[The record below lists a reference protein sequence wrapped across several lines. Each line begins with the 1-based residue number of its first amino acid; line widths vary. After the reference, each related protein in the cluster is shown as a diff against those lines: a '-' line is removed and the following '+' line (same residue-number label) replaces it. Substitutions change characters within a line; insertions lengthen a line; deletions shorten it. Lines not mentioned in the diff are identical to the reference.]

1 MKKILHTYFFGYAA
15 YKYRRLIR
23 TLILLICVVTAYSIG
38 FWVFENEDYNMA
50 LELFGFMTAVLL
62 TTSLISF
69 LIEPFI
75 IEKTKNELYEK
86 IIKSTKNDNFESK
99 KGNKFLINKIIS
111 YFRYD
116 GSYISGNKY
125 GFRKLLQ
132 WPLIFLLIGFYLR
145 AVTTYYRSKSLKI
158 STIGSLLFSIYSVFI
173 DFYIILIIP
182 FNEKSFGVVPEML
195 WVFIFPILP
204 FTYLIFMDGKND
216 DTNDKAQKN

>member
-23 TLILLICVVTAYSIG
+23 TLILLICITAISMCS
-38 FWVFENEDYNMA
+38 FFTFKEDSDMA
-50 LELFGFMTAVLL
+50 LGCFGFMITFLLITA
-62 TTSLISF
+62 LIIF
-69 LIEPFI
+69 LMEPFI
-75 IEKTKNELYEK
+75 KEKTKNELYEK

-99 KGNKFLINKIIS
+99 TGNKFLIKLIS

-182 FNEKSFGVVPEML
+182 FSEKLFGVVPEMQ
-195 WVFIFPILP
+195 WIFIFPTLP
-204 FTYLIFMDGKND
+204 FAYLIFMDGKNN